1 MRRPVLA
8 RLMLFGLAALCTGT
22 RAEGAAA
29 PAADALFPGP
39 STVIA
44 APPPP
49 LATAAPPPGGNWYGL
64 LRRSLGH
71 AVALAKRAE
80 GIRTEQDAQKLDLE
94 AWSRDTVHAC
104 AQRLAQV
111 AATTPTPNQAGV
123 AGCWNLP
130 LLVESTGVFAA
141 DLRLFRVAAPSG
153 DWKDVDVSSYNIS
166 VKYDGGAA
174 IQPRNMTAK
183 ERVASEEGMKGSNL
197 TKLVDS
203 QFIGNLDR
211 ALITAQLSEYVPPP
225 RVARAAA
232 PPLTLPRPAP
242 N

>member
-8 RLMLFGLAALCTGT
+8 RLVLFGLCTGT
-22 RAEGAAA
+22 R
-29 PAADALFPGP
+29 AADALFPGP

-44 APPPP
+44 ATPSPP
-49 LATAAPPPGGNWYGL
+49 LATAAPPPAENWYGL
-64 LRRSLGH
+64 LRRNLGH
-71 AVALAKRAE
+71 VAPLAKRAE

-111 AATTPTPNQAGV
+111 ATTTPTPNQPGV
-123 AGCWNLP
+123 AGCWNVP

-141 DLRLFRVAAPSG
+141 DLRLFRVAEPTG
-153 DWKDVDVSSYNIS
+153 DWKDIDVSSYNVS

-203 QFIGNLDR
+203 QFIGDLDR
-211 ALITAQLSEYVPPP
+211 ALITAQLSEYVPRPVHSP
-225 RVARAAA
+225 MSLS
-232 PPLTLPRPAP
+232 PSPLTLPRPAP